1 LLAPME
7 KAGSPKANYVAE
19 YRILYGDT
27 DTMGQAY
34 YANYLKWFE
43 IGRAEYFRLRGFSY
57 KEVEERGYFLPVIE
71 AYCKYYQPA
80 VYDDIILIATKFSVE
95 RRIRLRFDY
104 EIYKK
109 GGDEPLVATGY
120 TVHVCLNDKK
130 KPVRPPAF
138 IIDRL
143 QKEITERV
151 SDSNTRN

>member
-1 LLAPME
+1 MKEERPQR
-7 KAGSPKANYVAE
+7 ANYVAE

-43 IGRAEYFRLRGFSY
+43 IGRAEFFRQRGFSY

-71 AYCKYYQPA
+71 AYCKYHQPA
-80 VYDDIILIATKFSVE
+80 VYDDIILIATKFSLE

-109 GGDEPLVATGY
+109 ANEEPLLAAGY

-130 KPVRPPAF
+130 KPIRPPAF
-138 IIDRL
+138 ILERL
-143 QKEITERV
+143 Q
-151 SDSNTRN
+151 SG

>member
-1 LLAPME
+1 MVNQDFKRAD
-7 KAGSPKANYVAE
+7 YVAE

-43 IGRAEYFRLRGFSY
+43 IGRAELFRKKGFSY

-71 AYCKYYQPA
+71 AFCKYHQPA
-80 VYDDIILIATKFSVE
+80 VYDDIILIATRFSVE

-109 GGDEPLVATGY
+109 DENEPIVATGY
-120 TVHVCLNDKK
+120 TIHVCLNNKK
-130 KPVRPPAF
+130 RPVRPPEF
-138 IIDRL
+138 ILEKL
-143 QKEITERV
+143 QTERV
-151 SDSNTRN
+151 ER